1 MSIWMNATWA
11 SAQETPSNVQST
23 SSSPLE
29 DPQAAAAIN
38 ESNRMRRMQASLP
51 MRRLPCP
58 GIQTSRGAPRSHP
71 NKGSVRLLP
80 ALTVPTVRGRNA
92 PAMNG
97 SLNYVEMVTHGG
109 PIVSGVLIILVI
121 SSLVSWTIIFRKLL
135 HLRRGQRQPRHGGA
149 AHQRGPDRHRR
160 GPLRRDPRAGRVQL
174 VQLAH
179 PRAGQ
184 RDAQLQRRFPQ
195 HHQAPHL
202 QEGGLMAFGSTE
214 GGPRRAMTDINVT
227 PLVDVML
234 VLLIIFM
241 VTAPLI
247 QSGVKV
253 DLPRASAQQM
263 EHQEEKLVLTIT
275 HDRRVFL
282 GNSEIPP
289 ADLEK
294 KLSSNARIQKE
305 KELYLHAD
313 RSLPYGQVVEIMAVA
328 RRAGVESLGM
338 ITEPDR
344 ELRRP

>member
-1 MSIWMNATWA
+1 MSM
-11 SAQETPSNVQST
+11 
-23 SSSPLE
+23 SSGGGGR
-29 DPQAAAAIN
+29 QA
-38 ESNRMRRMQASLP
+38 
-51 MRRLPCP
+51 
-58 GIQTSRGAPRSHP
+58 
-71 NKGSVRLLP
+71 
-80 ALTVPTVRGRNA
+80 
-92 PAMNG
+92 
-97 SLNYVEMVTHGG
+97 
-109 PIVSGVLIILVI
+109 VS
-121 SSLVSWTIIFRKLL
+121 
-135 HLRRGQRQPRHGGA
+135 
-149 AHQRGPDRHRR
+149 
-160 GPLRRDPRAGRVQL
+160 
-174 VQLAH
+174 
-179 PRAGQ
+179 
-184 RDAQLQRRFPQ
+184 
-195 HHQAPHL
+195 
-202 QEGGLMAFGSTE
+202 
-214 GGPRRAMTDINVT
+214 DINVT

-275 HDRRVFL
+275 RDRRLFL
-282 GNSEIPP
+282 GNTEIPP

>member
-1 MSIWMNATWA
+1 
-11 SAQETPSNVQST
+11 
-23 SSSPLE
+23 
-29 DPQAAAAIN
+29 
-38 ESNRMRRMQASLP
+38 
-51 MRRLPCP
+51 
-58 GIQTSRGAPRSHP
+58 
-71 NKGSVRLLP
+71 
-80 ALTVPTVRGRNA
+80 
-92 PAMNG
+92 
-97 SLNYVEMVTHGG
+97 
-109 PIVSGVLIILVI
+109 
-121 SSLVSWTIIFRKLL
+121 
-135 HLRRGQRQPRHGGA
+135 
-149 AHQRGPDRHRR
+149 
-160 GPLRRDPRAGRVQL
+160 
-174 VQLAH
+174 
-179 PRAGQ
+179 
-184 RDAQLQRRFPQ
+184 
-195 HHQAPHL
+195 
-202 QEGGLMAFGSTE
+202 
-214 GGPRRAMTDINVT
+214 
-227 PLVDVML
+227 ML

-275 HDRRVFL
+275 RDRRVFL